1 MKKILFALLS
11 VALLLCACNPEDP
24 NVPVA
29 SITLNPTSLTLVE
42 GGSQQISAVVAP
54 TTATN
59 KDITWS
65 SDNSSVATVSGSGL
79 VTAVAPGTAHIIATA
94 ADGSGKKASC
104 NVTVESKAVPVTS
117 ITVAADAAEIWEGD
131 KTAVKATVSPDG
143 ATDKSVSWSSDNTAV
158 ATVDAS
164 GNVTGVKGGTA
175 TITATA
181 NDGSGVKGSCKITV
195 KGLVKTITLDPA
207 TKTVLEGESFTIKAT
222 VAPDDAADKSLTWT
236 SSDESVATVKDG
248 AVVTLKAGTATITAT
263 ANDPG
268 KASASCAL
276 TVNGKVKS
284 ISFDCGAS
292 ANVWKGEKLT
302 IVATVEPATA
312 TDKTIS
318 WKSSNESVATVDANG
333 IVTAVGNG
341 EATITA
347 TANDG
352 GGASQSVKVT
362 VKTKIDTITLDV
374 AEKLL
379 EIGQSYKIT
388 ATINPADPSDAG
400 LTWTSS
406 NEAAVSVDGQGN
418 VTALKSGVATITVT
432 ANDGGGAKASCI
444 VRIEKKEGTE
454 DYNQHQFEW

>member
-29 SITLNPTSLTLVE
+29 SVTVNPTSLNLVE
-42 GGSQQISAVVAP
+42 GGTSQLTAVVAP

-65 SDNSSVATVSGSGL
+65 SDNSSVATVSGTGL
-79 VTAVAPGTAHIIATA
+79 VTAVAPGTAHIVATA

-117 ITVAADAAEIWEGD
+117 IAVSADAAEIWEGG
-131 KTAVKATVSPDG
+131 KTAVKATVSPEG
-143 ATDKSVSWSSDNTAV
+143 ATDKTVSWSSDNTVV

-207 TKTVLEGESFTIKAT
+207 SRTVLEGESFTINAT
-222 VAPDDAADKSLTWT
+222 VSPEDAADKSLTWT

-268 KASASCAL
+268 KVSANCTL
-276 TVNGKVKS
+276 TVNGMVKS

-292 ANVWKGEKLT
+292 ANVWKGQTLT
-302 IVATVEPATA
+302 IVATVDPSTA
-312 TDKTIS
+312 TDKSLT
-318 WKSSNESVATVDANG
+318 WKSDNESVAKVDANG
-333 IVTAVGNG
+333 VVTAVADG

-362 VKTKIDTITLDV
+362 VRTKVDTITLDV
-374 AEKLL
+374 SEKLL
-379 EIGQSYKIT
+379 EIGQSYRIV
-388 ATINPADPSDAG
+388 ATINPADATDKG
-400 LTWTSS
+400 LTWVSS
-406 NEAAVSVDGQGN
+406 NEAVVSVDAEGN
-418 VTALKSGVATITVT
+418 VTAKKSGVATITVT
-432 ANDGGGAKASCI
+432 ANDGGGAKATCN

-454 DYNQHQFEW
+454 DYNQHDFEW